1 MTLLLA
7 LCPRITS
14 IMTLLLVLT
23 LFFKYGQYACV
34 VGRDIKKNKKMN
46 VIKLKTTLLDH
57 PDMLC

>member
-14 IMTLLLVLT
+14 IMALLLVLT

-34 VGRDIKKNKKMN
+34 VGRDIKKNKK
-46 VIKLKTTLLDH
+46 K
-57 PDMLC
+57 